1 MEDQGFYLRIITV
14 LEGDGAPP
22 WTAARRLMAPFSSEY
37 LGRGFLNQYIVRVSA
52 AIIRAGDEILVVRQ
66 LDRGLE
72 RINLPGGLAHF
83 NESLREALVR
93 EVCEE
98 TGFEVIPTEVAFV
111 YEGDSERWPTP
122 TLDVCYAQIDRQTA
136 PPDPTGGQIVG
147 VEWLSLHDP
156 QLLRF
161 ISHAAHFTSSKRG
174 QYVDATARNHRGAAR
189 ERPTRS

>member
-1 MEDQGFYLRIITV
+1 
-14 LEGDGAPP
+14 
-22 WTAARRLMAPFSSEY
+22 MAPFSSEY

-72 RINLPGGLAHF
+72 RINLPGGMAHF
-83 NESLREALVR
+83 NESLKQALVR

-98 TGFEVIPTEVAFV
+98 TGFEVIPTEIAFV
-111 YEGDSERWPTP
+111 CEGDNERWPNP
-122 TLDVCYAQIDRQTA
+122 TLDVCFYAQIDRQTE
-136 PPDPTGGQIVG
+136 PPDRTGEQIVG

-174 QYVDATARNHRGAAR
+174 LYVNARAPDHGGASR
-189 ERPTRS
+189 ERSIRS